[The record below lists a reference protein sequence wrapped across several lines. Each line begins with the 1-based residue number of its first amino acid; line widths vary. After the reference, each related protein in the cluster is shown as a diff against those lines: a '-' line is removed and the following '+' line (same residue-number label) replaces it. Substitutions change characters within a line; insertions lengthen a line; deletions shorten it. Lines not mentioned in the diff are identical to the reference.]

1 MSTVPGI
8 HSHAWVA
15 FGLLLAVATLGE
27 AALTLNGLVI
37 HDAPTSD
44 VVARPTLTR
53 RLSPIPFVGTVRITE
68 WLLDRPDL
76 AATLAR
82 NLHPPLERYHV
93 AKRSDGS
100 FDVDDRGSL
109 HGRFRLVAGE
119 SQRRVYF
126 CQGQFRSLAHLLM
139 LSGSLVFA
147 LEYHEGRQGADPR
160 VEMIPVL
167 YLRLDNFLA
176 HGILKT
182 IAPLLHG
189 VIERRVANLTA
200 ATRIVGERITRDPEG
215 LFREMQTWRDVRQED
230 LEAYRRAFLSERETR

>member
-1 MSTVPGI
+1 MSAVPGI
-8 HSHAWVA
+8 YSRAWVA
-15 FGLLLAVATLGE
+15 FGLLLVVATLGE

-44 VVARPTLTR
+44 VVERPTLTR
-53 RLSPIPFVGTVRITE
+53 NLAPIRFVGTVRIAE

-76 AATLAR
+76 AAVLAR

-93 AKRSDGS
+93 AARNDGS

-109 HGRFRLVAGE
+109 HGRFRLVARG
-119 SQRRVYF
+119 SQRRAYF
-126 CQGQFRSLAHLLM
+126 CQGQFRSLAHLLV
-139 LSGSLVFA
+139 LSGSLVFTLA
-147 LEYHEGRQGADPR
+147 YRESRQGADPN
-160 VEMIPVL
+160 VEMIPDL

-189 VIERRVANLTA
+189 VIDRRVASLTLV
-200 ATRIVGERITRDPEG
+200 TQIVGERITRDPEG
-215 LFREMQTWRDVRQED
+215 LFREMQTWRDIRQED
-230 LEAYRRAFLSERETR
+230 LEAYRRAFLSEGGAR